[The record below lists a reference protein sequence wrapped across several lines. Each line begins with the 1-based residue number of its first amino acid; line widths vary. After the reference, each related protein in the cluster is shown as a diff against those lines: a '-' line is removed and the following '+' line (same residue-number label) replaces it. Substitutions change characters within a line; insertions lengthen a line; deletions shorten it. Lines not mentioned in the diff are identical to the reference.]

1 MYYICTTNN
10 QTNKLSA
17 MCEIILTWLI
27 GNWPALAIAIVVG
40 IIVWFVARFYYKE
53 FKPIEKSVGVLP
65 CDSRGKLLEEIKESL
80 AVIRTYI
87 TTTDPKRASIFSQ
100 KASPR
105 KLNTAGNQLLDS
117 CAGIVFIENN
127 KTLLFEWLDKKNPK
141 TALDVEKSALE
152 ILIEN
157 IDNDIFNSLK
167 NWVYNSPSM
176 KVTVDGEAKEL
187 AVSLQDVC
195 FVISLPLRD
204 AYLQKHPEL

>member
-1 MYYICTTNN
+1 MW
-10 QTNKLSA
+10 
-17 MCEIILTWLI
+17 EIILTWLI
-27 GNWPALAIAIVVG
+27 GNWPALVIALIVGAV
-40 IIVWFVARFYYKE
+40 VWFVTRFYYKE
-53 FKPIEKSVGVLP
+53 FRPVEKSVNTLP
-65 CDSRGKLLEEIKESL
+65 CDSRGKLLEDIKESL

-105 KLNTAGNQLLDS
+105 KLNNAGEQLLNS
-117 CAGIVFIENN
+117 CNGIAFIETNRP
-127 KTLLFEWLDKKNPK
+127 LLFGWLDAKTPK

-152 ILIEN
+152 VLIEN
-157 IDNDIFNSLK
+157 VDNDIFNSLK

-176 KVTVDGEAKEL
+176 AVVIDGETKEL

-204 AYLQKHPEL
+204 AYLQEHSELVRE